1 MGLYAEYLD
10 RKLDFNG
17 MTIERKKQ
25 LQAISQLRGGT
36 DVFVYA
42 ADITLGDPKVGIL
55 YEDLV
60 SIRDQLENLKGNA
73 LDVVLETPGG
83 VGEIAEDIVKLFR
96 NKYNRVCFIIPG
108 CAKSAGT
115 IMAMSGDE
123 ILMEPSSSLGPIDA
137 QLQWRDQVI
146 SADAFLEGLRKI
158 KEEATS
164 SGTLN
169 RAYIPILSNI
179 SPGQIEHAENAL
191 KFAHNLV
198 SEWLTQYKFSNWTT
212 HSSNG
217 EPVTDED
224 RRGRALQI
232 AKDLSDQKRWFTHGR
247 SIKIADL
254 EGLGLKITD
263 YSQDSLLHDAL
274 SRYYTLLRMSLE
286 ATNIYKIF
294 ETPNSQI
301 YRFKLPPGGRPVVLP
316 QQEAEAALLAIECAK
331 CKHKI
336 EIQANFEHNV
346 PIKPGAIPFPKHD
359 SLKCP
364 NCGAEINVQAAR
376 MQLESESKRRILS

>member
-1 MGLYAEYLD
+1 
-10 RKLDFNG
+10 

-42 ADITLGDPKVGIL
+42 ADITLVDPKVGIL
-55 YEDLV
+55 YEDLA
-60 SIRDQLENLKGNA
+60 SIKDQLENLKGEA

-158 KEEATS
+158 KEEATI

-212 HSSNG
+212 HSSSG
-217 EPVTDED
+217 EAVTDED
-224 RRGRALQI
+224 RKGRALQI
-232 AKDLSDQKRWFTHGR
+232 ARDLSDQKRWFTHGR

-254 EGLGLKITD
+254 EELRLKITD
-263 YSQDSLLHDAL
+263 YSQNHLLHDAL

-286 ATNIYKIF
+286 ITNIYKIF
-294 ETPNSQI
+294 ETPTSQI
-301 YRFKLPPGGRPVVLP
+301 YRFKLPPGGRPVVIP
-316 QQEAEAALLAIECAK
+316 QQAPEAALLSIECAK

-336 EIQANFEHNV
+336 EIQANFERNV
-346 PIKPGAIPFPKHD
+346 PIKPGALPFPKSD
-359 SLKCP
+359 NLKCP